1 MRLIAIGDVH
11 GEREKL
17 ENLLAK
23 LQLTRKDQLV
33 FLGDYIDRGPDSKG
47 VIECLIQLGKNF
59 PKTVFLRGN
68 HEQMVLDILGG
79 RRRAITDGFWAW
91 VVWRKNG
98 GKETLE
104 SYGVEEAYEIPQ
116 AHIDFLEKTRRWYR
130 RDGFFFVHAGFDENY
145 PLEDQEDE
153 DILWTRYC
161 PPGKKEIHVV
171 GHTPC
176 DNKDPFFEEG
186 RYNLDT
192 GATFG
197 GRLTA
202 CDVLTKKIWQT

>member
-1 MRLIAIGDVH
+1 MRLIAIGDIH

-17 ENLLAK
+17 ESLLAQI
-23 LQLTRKDQLV
+23 QLTQQDQLV

-47 VIECLIQLGKNF
+47 VIDCLIQLGKDF
-59 PKTVFLRGN
+59 PRTVFLRGN
-68 HEQMVLDILGG
+68 HEQMVLDILIG
-79 RRRAITDGFWAW
+79 RPRGRTNGAFGWM
-91 VVWRKNG
+91 VWLING
-98 GKETLE
+98 GKETLA
-104 SYGVEEAYEIPQ
+104 SYGVERAKEIPQ
-116 AHIDFLEKTRRWYR
+116 SHIDFIEKTKRWHR
-130 RDGFFFVHAGFDENY
+130 QNGFFFVHAGYDENY

-153 DILWTRYC
+153 DLLWTRYC

-202 CDVLTKKIWQT
+202 CDVLTREIWQA